1 MLSHLGQK
9 HPSDGP
15 GPRQGAAVSIDEL
28 GDDGDDREDGPGDAG
43 GYEGEES
50 SHDENAVAERR
61 RSDRKR
67 LREHAGDSSRY
78 SDDRDDR
85 EPLEK
90 ATGDS
95 DSSFSLRSERSG
107 SNDGEDADG
116 AAGMGPPVAL
126 LPVPQPVLGAA
137 VPIDTGIHA
146 RRKVATPPCGLTM
159 TEKVIGGLIYEHVSN
174 SAGDQ
179 IIAAIK
185 RPDFVPSGER

>member
-9 HPSDGP
+9 HPSDGL

-28 GDDGDDREDGPGDAG
+28 GDDGVGRDDGPGDAD

-67 LREHAGDSSRY
+67 LREHVGDSSRD
-78 SDDRDDR
+78 SDDR
-85 EPLEK
+85 EPSEK
-90 ATGDS
+90 AAGDS
-95 DSSFSLRSERSG
+95 DSSFSLRSARSG
-107 SNDGEDADG
+107 SNDGEGADAI
-116 AAGMGPPVAL
+116 AGMGPPVVL